1 MSKAPGAVLTLD
13 MGPWTFDFSMT
24 TANRPFRKILIANRG
39 EIACRIIWTCK
50 EMGIRTVAVHSDVDR
65 DSLHVRF
72 ADESACIGPAP
83 SAQSY
88 LNIPAII
95 SAAEIFNV
103 DAIHPGYGFLA
114 ESAYFAEICEACN
127 IKFIGPRPGVIQ
139 LMGDKVEARRA
150 MKAAGVP
157 IIPGSPEALDSAE
170 EAIRLAREIGFPV
183 IVKASAGGGGRGMR
197 IVNSEDDLGH
207 ALEAASTEAA
217 ASFKNGDVYLERFVE
232 RPRHIEIQV
241 LADEYGECVHLGER
255 ECSIQRRHQKLL
267 EEAPSPVMTPEL
279 RQQMGEVA
287 VNACKA
293 IGYSSAGTFEFLLDE
308 DKRFYFMEMN
318 TRIQVEHPVTEM
330 VTLTDIVRNQIRIAE
345 GDPLGF
351 GQDDVIMVGHAIE
364 CRINAESPDTFTP
377 SPGTITTFNLPGG
390 PGVRLDTYVYPGYR
404 VPPFYDSMI
413 AKVIVHAR
421 TRELAIARM
430 RRALDAMVIEGIK
443 TTIPLHLKIMDDPDF
458 QAGNISTRFMEDFL
472 ARNGVKETFVSTAAA
487 ALTGGSA

>member
-1 MSKAPGAVLTLD
+1 L
-13 MGPWTFDFSMT
+13 
-24 TANRPFRKILIANRG
+24 RRFRKILIANRG

-50 EMGIRTVAVHSDVDR
+50 EMGIRTVAVHSEVDR

-127 IKFIGPRPGVIQ
+127 IKFIGPRSDVIR
-139 LMGDKVEARRA
+139 LMGEKVAARNA
-150 MKAAGVP
+150 MKEAGLPVL
-157 IIPGSPEALDSAE
+157 PGSESALDSE
-170 EAIRLAREIGFPV
+170 SEAIKLAREIGYPV
-183 IVKASAGGGGRGMR
+183 IVKASGGGGGRGMR
-197 IVNSEDDLGH
+197 IVYAEAELGH
-207 ALEAASTEAA
+207 ALETASTEAA
-217 ASFKNGDVYLERFVE
+217 AAFKNGDVYIERFVE

-241 LADEYGECVHLGER
+241 MADEHGNCVYLGER

-267 EEAPSPVMTPEL
+267 EESPSPVMTPEL
-279 RQQMGEVA
+279 RQQMGEAA
-287 VNACKA
+287 VTACKA

-308 DKRFYFMEMN
+308 DHRFYFMEMN

-330 VTLTDIVRNQIRIAE
+330 VTLTDIVRNQIRVAE
-345 GDPLGF
+345 GEPLGF

-364 CRINAESPDTFTP
+364 CRINAESPETFTP

-390 PGVRLDTYVYPGYR
+390 PGVRVDTYVYPGYK

-430 RRALDAMVIEGIK
+430 RRALDAMVVEGIK
-443 TTIPLHLKIMDDPDF
+443 TTIPLHLRIMDNADF
-458 QAGNISTRFMEDFL
+458 QAGNFSTRFMEEFL
-472 ARNGVKETFVSTAAA
+472 DKDKVREVSAASNASA
-487 ALTGGSA
+487 ALTGISP